1 MGAWAIVVNILFPIP
16 LVFLLILCLPLPNF
30 ARKWATKVMDL
41 CLFSV
46 ILGKLSVYQV
56 ATFLSTILFALS
68 SFETASSLT
77 KSKADLEFFAKER
90 ITCQRWR
97 NERNFWISFMSLVL
111 WLILYRVHWMTKIV
125 ASYKDEHKSS

>member
-46 ILGKLSVYQV
+46 ILGNQLQ
-56 ATFLSTILFALS
+56 ATVLGESFLILQILIIRKAECLS
-68 SFETASSLT
+68 SCYISIDNLVCFVVL
-77 KSKADLEFFAKER
+77 
-90 ITCQRWR
+90 R
-97 NERNFWISFMSLVL
+97 NG
-111 WLILYRVHWMTKIV
+111 ILPHKIE
-125 ASYKDEHKSS
+125 S